1 MVDISKTNEREIMN
15 TKINDRLHREIVK
28 SIKARVELLNIST
41 TEAERAEH
49 LKAIDELTNQ
59 SKILTNRI

>member
-1 MVDISKTNEREIMN
+1 MN